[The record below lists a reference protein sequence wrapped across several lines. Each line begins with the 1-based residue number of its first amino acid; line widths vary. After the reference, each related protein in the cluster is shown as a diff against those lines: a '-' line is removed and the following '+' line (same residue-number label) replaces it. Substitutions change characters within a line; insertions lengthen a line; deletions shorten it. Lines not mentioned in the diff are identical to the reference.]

1 MEWKWT
7 KGEPYER
14 SRRPTKVQHQHQNQK
29 QNETQHQ
36 TELAFSDE
44 HFIKEIEK
52 SAYESSLNHDEN
64 TWDILN
70 QSIYN
75 GGFRM
80 SNKREDLDSKIADR
94 HLIQQ
99 IGSNPFL
106 SNTNYIDDM
115 NLRDKFLKPMNTTS
129 EREKTN
135 QMDK

>member
-14 SRRPTKVQHQHQNQK
+14 SRRPTKVQHQNQK

-36 TELAFSDE
+36 NELAFSDE

>member
-14 SRRPTKVQHQHQNQK
+14 SRRPTKVQHQN
-29 QNETQHQ
+29 QNETQRQ

-115 NLRDKFLKPMNTTS
+115 NVRDKFLKPMNTTS

>member
-14 SRRPTKVQHQHQNQK
+14 SRRPTKVQHQN
-29 QNETQHQ
+29 QNETQRQ

-115 NLRDKFLKPMNTTS
+115 NVRDKFLKPMNTTS
-129 EREKTN
+129 EREKLSQN
-135 QMDK
+135 SN